1 MFASAKNF
9 VAALLFAGVL
19 SSASVFAQAPASDDT
34 FGSGDLNAKFG
45 KLPFLV
51 VQGPSSN
58 TYIKFDLS
66 YLPAGVTGEEVR
78 KATVRL
84 FVSGVTHAG
93 TFDVQRVGS
102 DWNERKLS
110 GDDQPLLGAVELE
123 NVRISADA
131 KEDYITLDITQLV
144 KDWLDHRQPNYG
156 IALVPDRNVSV
167 AFDSKENSQ
176 TSHDPQLNVVLGY
189 SVAQLA
195 PAKGLPGPQGPA
207 GPAGPQ
213 GPAGPA
219 GPQGPQGPKGD
230 TGASGAVGPQG
241 AKGDTGANGAVGP
254 QGPAGPAGAQ
264 GPAGLTGA
272 QGPAGLAGAQGP
284 AGPQGATGAQG
295 PKGDTGASGAI
306 GPQGPA
312 GPAGAQG
319 PAGPAGPQGAT
330 GAQGP
335 KGDTG
340 ATGSTGPQGP
350 QGDLGPQGPA
360 GPQGATGPQGSAG
373 AQGSPGAQGPK
384 GDTGDTGPMGLQ
396 GPAGPQGIVGPQ
408 GPQGPQGPAG
418 PAGTSAGA
426 NVAAFPFQGMSNTNW
441 QNFSAWCKIPASSIV
456 NTAGSVKLTL
466 QFTGGT
472 TATLGAIKLLLTA
485 PQSASVVSSLTL
497 TVAGSSSPIIPIPA
511 GTTAMHP
518 FLVNTD
524 AVSVTIDG
532 TEDIYIVAYF
542 SNVSSNG
549 TVGVSTQNF
558 GSGMPV
564 FGGFVSGDQTGM
576 TNVVTSL
583 GSTAM
588 SGSNAMNL
596 FSRLAVAPQ

>member
-272 QGPAGLAGAQGP
+272 Q
-284 AGPQGATGAQG
+284 
-295 PKGDTGASGAI
+295 
-306 GPQGPA
+306 
-312 GPAGAQG
+312 
-319 PAGPAGPQGAT
+319 GPAGPQGAT